1 MLFLQSFESRVLLV
15 FVSCLTPTVTGQVL
29 MYDDAAA
36 AEGVCRLNR
45 WDKCALPLNALKMA
59 LELKQMDTIAFFL
72 KPIAVKGKC
81 RHT

>member
-1 MLFLQSFESRVLLV
+1 MHNLLLV
-15 FVSCLTPTVTGQVL
+15 QVL

-36 AEGVCRLNR
+36 AEGVCRLNH

-72 KPIAVKGKC
+72 KPITGKGKS
-81 RHT
+81 

>member
-1 MLFLQSFESRVLLV
+1 
-15 FVSCLTPTVTGQVL
+15 

-36 AEGVCRLNR
+36 AEGVCRLNH

-72 KPIAVKGKC
+72 KPITGKGKC
-81 RHT
+81 GHACRNSITIGCLVSTDGRA